1 MNSGVPI
8 KPSEVPAAKAVVIP
22 PFVFNCFNKCIA
34 LHFSNGRAHFTLGEV
49 VKMVKEECDKH
60 NIEYNPKWM
69 DVEDS
74 YRAQGWKVEYDAP
87 GYCESYPSKFI
98 FTEIK

>member
-34 LHFSNGRAHFTLGEV
+34 LHFANGRARFTLGEV
-49 VKMVKEECDKH
+49 VKMVEEECDKH
-60 NIEYNPKWM
+60 HIEYNSKWM

-74 YRAQGWKVEYDAP
+74 YRAQGWKVEYDSPA
-87 GYCESYPSKFI
+87 YCESYPATFTFI
-98 FTEIK
+98 QIK